1 MSRDDFAAFYELIF
15 PFLPLRDEARCD
27 YHYAEIVMGV
37 IRLLAEGCT
46 FDTAARS
53 VDLRGKSIINEYID
67 GVLTAFMDAVQSTKG
82 QGPTLDCSISFPETA
97 EDIES
102 EKQLWVYGKSD
113 DDQRFAAFRG
123 CFGAGDGTLIPVLI
137 KRDNSF
143 HIEAHRN
150 GRKGRIE

>member
-1 MSRDDFAAFYELIF
+1 M
-15 PFLPLRDEARCD
+15 
-27 YHYAEIVMGV
+27 MGI

-53 VDLRGKSIINEYID
+53 VDLRSKSIINEYID

-97 EDIES
+97 EEIES
-102 EKQLWVYGKSD
+102 EKQLWVRGKSD

-123 CFGAGDGTLIPVLI
+123 CFGAGNGTLIPVLI
-137 KRDNSF
+137 KKDESF

-150 GRKGRIE
+150 GRKGLTAIILFSHRQSHLHLAVCQQGMDCLIIIAWL